1 MIPLL
6 CGILKIQQ
14 TSQYNKKEA
23 DSQIWRKT
31 SEKTSVYQW
40 GKGKDDSQHRSGKLR
55 GTNYS
60 V

>member
-1 MIPLL
+1 MTSLL

-14 TSQYNKKEA
+14 TSQYNKKA

-40 GKGKDDSQHRSGKLR
+40 GKGRDESQYMSEKFR

-60 V
+60 I